1 MRLDELSSA
10 GRDPGL
16 PLSLQLP
23 EAELVFH
30 QWLRVLPG
38 RRYVGVAQWQGR
50 KVLAKV
56 LVGRKAGQYF
66 RQEVD
71 GVRMLV
77 DGEILTPR
85 LQASGCEP
93 GTGGWLIFDF
103 LEYADSLGDAW
114 RQVEK
119 EPLLSAR
126 QREVLEFALGVIG
139 RLHREG
145 LWQQDLHLENMLCHD
160 GQLYLVDGG
169 SMRVEHPSRP
179 LSAGRVAEN
188 LGIFFAQ
195 LPAAIDPFVGEL
207 LEGYRR
213 NNDTIELPLAG
224 VQEQVARVRRWRLRD
239 FLRKSGRDCSLF
251 AMQAGSQGLRA
262 VRRDELEP
270 LAPLLDAPDL
280 YLERGHLHKTG
291 GTATVA
297 RVDLAGRAFLVK
309 RYNIKGFWHFLKRF
323 WRPSRAWHSW
333 VEGNRLLFLGIPT
346 AKPLAVIERR
356 NCWLRCRA
364 YLVTE
369 YLGGEDIIA
378 GFAAFHSSAP
388 PEHQLEALDTLF
400 ASLVRER
407 ISHGDM
413 KGHNLIWH
421 DGQWAMIDLDAMRQH
436 RCDGTFCRAYAR
448 DRARF
453 LNNWPVDSLLYRLL
467 DQRLP
472 RVPGTH
478 TR

>member
-1 MRLDELSSA
+1 LE
-10 GRDPGL
+10 
-16 PLSLQLP
+16 
-23 EAELVFH
+23 FH
-30 QWLRVLPG
+30 EWLRVLPG

-50 KVLAKV
+50 KVLAKM
-56 LVGRKAGQYF
+56 LVGRKAGLQF

-77 DGEILTPR
+77 DGEILTPS
-85 LQASGCEP
+85 LLASGSEP
-93 GTGGWLIFDF
+93 GTGGWLLFNF
-103 LEYADSLGDAW
+103 LEGANSLGDTW
-114 RQVEK
+114 RLVERQT
-119 EPLLSAR
+119 LLSGK
-126 QREVLEFALGVIG
+126 QREVLDLALGVIG
-139 RLHREG
+139 RLHRKG
-145 LWQQDLHLENMLCHD
+145 LWQQDLHLENMLCHE

-169 SMRVEHPSRP
+169 SMRVERPSQP

-195 LPAAIDPFVGEL
+195 LPVAIDPFVGEL
-207 LEGYRR
+207 LEIYRR
-213 NNDTIELPLAG
+213 SNDTIEIPLAG
-224 VQEQVARVRRWRLRD
+224 VQAQVARVRRWRLRD

-251 AMQAGSQGLRA
+251 AVRAGAQGLRA
-262 VRRDELEP
+262 VRREELEP
-270 LAPLLDAPDL
+270 LAPLLDAPDR
-280 YLERGHLHKTG
+280 YLEQGHLHKTG

-297 RVDLAGRAFLVK
+297 RVDLAGRALLVK
-309 RYNIKGFWHFLKRF
+309 RYNIKGFLHFLKRF
-323 WRPSRAWHSW
+323 WRPTRAWHSW

-346 AKPLAVIERR
+346 PRPLAVIERR
-356 NCWLRCRA
+356 SCWLRRRA

-369 YLGGEDIIA
+369 YIAGADIIA
-378 GFAAFHSSAP
+378 GFAPFHGSAP
-388 PEHQLEALDTLF
+388 PEQQLEALDALF
-400 ASLVRER
+400 AALVRER

-436 RCDGTFCRAYAR
+436 RSEVTFFRAYAR